1 MKPKTKKIL
10 IITFALAL
18 VAVIIWVVTRKA
30 KKGTAEGYIDRINTT
45 TANRRA
51 IKGYL
56 QQAALEQDIAANAT
70 ANGINQ
76 EQALALSAAYYLV
89 NNGTVDDATW
99 QLWKQQIKAMG

>member
-45 TANRRA
+45 AANRRA

-56 QQAALEQDIAANAT
+56 ERARMEQDIDQNAT
-70 ANGINQ
+70 DNGVSY
-76 EQALALSAAYYLV
+76 EKALALSAAYYLV
-89 NNGTVDDATW
+89 QDGTIPLMTW
-99 QLWKQQIKAMG
+99 YDWKNQVKAME

>member
-1 MKPKTKKIL
+1 MNPKTKKI
-10 IITFALAL
+10 IIIVAVVL
-18 VAVIIWVVTRKA
+18 VAIVLWAVLLRKA
-30 KKGTAEGYIDRINTT
+30 PKGTAEGYIDRLNTT
-45 TANRRA
+45 AANRRA

-76 EQALALSAAYYLV
+76 EQALALTAAYYLV

>member
-1 MKPKTKKIL
+1 MNPKTKKI
-10 IITFALAL
+10 IIIVAVVL
-18 VAVIIWVVTRKA
+18 VAVVLWAVLLRKA
-30 KKGTAEGYIDRINTT
+30 PKGTAEGYIDRLNTT
-45 TANRRA
+45 AANRRA

-56 QQAALEQDIAANAT
+56 QQAALEQDITANAT

-76 EQALALSAAYYLV
+76 EQALALTAAYYLV